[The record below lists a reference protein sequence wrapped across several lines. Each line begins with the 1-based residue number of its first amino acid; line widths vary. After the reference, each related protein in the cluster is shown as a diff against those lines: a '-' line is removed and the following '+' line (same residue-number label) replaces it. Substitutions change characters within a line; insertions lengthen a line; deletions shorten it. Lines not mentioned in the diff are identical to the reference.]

1 MVHQYK
7 LNGYNMVLDTCSGA
21 VHVMDEIAY
30 DMIALY
36 PTHTA
41 DEIVEQMLEKYQ
53 GREDVT
59 EEELR
64 LCLQDIRGL
73 AESGQLYT
81 EDTFEPL
88 AGNL

>member
-1 MVHQYK
+1 
-7 LNGYNMVLDTCSGA
+7 MVLDTCSGA
-21 VHVMDEIAY
+21 VHVVDEIAY

-41 DEIVEQMLEKYQ
+41 DEIVAQMLEKYQ

-64 LCLQDIRGL
+64 GACG
-73 AESGQLYT
+73 G
-81 EDTFEPL
+81 
-88 AGNL
+88 